1 MTAPAAPISPVE
13 PALATPGSTVIG
25 AGGFDSASAPLFRG
39 MLDPATLDPS
49 EPGPLPVGGPGSDMV
64 GGGPADEAWEE
75 ALEPR
80 RVLLAALA
88 YKLAAEITA
97 DTVLP
102 TSPRTIRLA
111 MKGMRA
117 IAIENSTLTAPRS
130 TI

>member
-1 MTAPAAPISPVE
+1 MTAPAAPISPAE
-13 PALATPGSTVIG
+13 PAVATPGSTVIG
-25 AGGFDSASAPLFRG
+25 VGGIDSASTPLPCMLAPAALG
-39 MLDPATLDPS
+39 PC
-49 EPGPLPVGGPGSDMV
+49 EPGPLPVGGPGSDVV
-64 GGGPADEAWEE
+64 GGGPAGAACEE

-88 YKLAAEITA
+88 YKLAAEISA

-117 IAIENSTLTAPRS
+117 IAIENSTLTAPR
-130 TI
+130 